1 MRRAWGPGV
10 DAAWQSLVTIRRR
23 WVVAAFVVSAIFA
36 GGVALFSTDSVHRL
50 WGAMAACAYV
60 LAAVAVMAWKSRG
73 TDLAL
78 IFAFCGA
85 LLVPLAWMAWSGQ
98 EQPEVSVVAHSAAG
112 LLHHGSPYEDTAA
125 LASTHD
131 PNSYNPYLP
140 MMALFGM
147 PRALFGGGPVTDP
160 RLWFGVVFLLVF
172 WLALRAGGARDVT
185 RWTVLVAASPVI
197 AFELAVGG
205 TDVPMVAFLCLGF
218 ALLWQARPELAG
230 VALGIAATMK
240 ATAWPALLVAFTLL
254 IVRDGKRAA
263 ARFTAV
269 AVAVVVV
276 CVGPF
281 LIHDPGALTRNTI
294 LFPLGLAKVASQAS
308 SPLPG
313 HVLADT
319 GRLGHAVVVAV
330 LLVAYLAVA
339 ASLVVRPPRTV
350 PQAMMRL
357 VIGLTI
363 GFVLAPSTRF
373 GYFIYPATL
382 VVWMLVV
389 MAGRAEPDPG
399 NPPVLR
405 EPGRRATAEPQ
416 SAALRGRR
424 SARRMLPRM
433 PR

>member
-1 MRRAWGPGV
+1 V
-10 DAAWQSLVTIRRR
+10 DAAWQSLLTIRRR
-23 WVVAAFVVSAIFA
+23 WVVAAFVASAIFA
-36 GGVALFSTDSVHRL
+36 GAVALFSTDSVHRL

-60 LAAVAVMAWKSRG
+60 LAAVAIMAWKSRG

-78 IFAFCGA
+78 VFAFCGA
-85 LLVPLAWMAWSGQ
+85 LLVPLAWMAWFGM
-98 EQPEVSVVAHSAAG
+98 EQPEVSVVAHSAIG
-112 LLHHGSPYEDTAA
+112 LIHHGSPYQNPAA
-125 LASTHD
+125 LATTHD

-160 RLWFGVVFLLVF
+160 RLWFGVVFLLIF
-172 WLALRAGGARDVT
+172 WLALRAAGARDVI
-185 RWTVLVAASPVI
+185 RWTLLVAASPVV

-230 VALGIAATMK
+230 VALGIAAAMK
-240 ATAWPALLVAFTLL
+240 ATAWPALLVAFALL

-263 ARFTAV
+263 VVFTAV
-269 AVAVVVV
+269 AVGVVIV

-281 LIHDPGALTRNTI
+281 LIHDPGALMRNTI
-294 LFPLGLAKVASQAS
+294 LFPLGLAKVTSQAS

-313 HVLADT
+313 HVIADT
-319 GRLGHAVVVAV
+319 GRLGHAVVVAM
-330 LLVAYLAVA
+330 LLVAYLAVGV
-339 ASLVVRPPRTV
+339 SLVVRPPRTV

-363 GFVLAPSTRF
+363 GFLLAPSTRF

-382 VVWMLVV
+382 VIWMLVV
-389 MAGRAEPDPG
+389 MAGRAGPDPG
-399 NPPVLR
+399 DPLALLQ
-405 EPGRRATAEPQ
+405 PGSRTTVGPQ
-416 SAALRGRR
+416 SAA
-424 SARRMLPRM
+424 
-433 PR
+433 